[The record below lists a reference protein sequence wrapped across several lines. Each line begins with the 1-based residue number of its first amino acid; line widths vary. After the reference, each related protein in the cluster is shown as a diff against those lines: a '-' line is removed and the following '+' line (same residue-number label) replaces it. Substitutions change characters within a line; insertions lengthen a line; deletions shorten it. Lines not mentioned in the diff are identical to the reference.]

1 MTTFDINSLSLSAK
15 RALLTEL
22 KESIKQSVAIQKNNR
37 VLIKQNKENEKKAK
51 VMAAIKAAELKLA
64 KLQAK
69 LG

>member
-22 KESIKQSVAIQKNNR
+22 KESIKQSESIQKNNR

>member
-1 MTTFDINSLSLSAK
+1 MNTININQLSLSAK

>member
-1 MTTFDINSLSLSAK
+1 MTTFDINQLSLSAK

-22 KESIKQSVAIQKNNR
+22 K
-37 VLIKQNKENEKKAK
+37 
-51 VMAAIKAAELKLA
+51 LA